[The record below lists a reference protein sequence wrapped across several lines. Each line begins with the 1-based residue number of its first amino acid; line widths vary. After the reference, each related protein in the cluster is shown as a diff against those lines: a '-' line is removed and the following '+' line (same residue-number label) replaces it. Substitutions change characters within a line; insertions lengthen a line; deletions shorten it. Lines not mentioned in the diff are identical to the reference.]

1 MEKISPE
8 ERQGLEKGAFVI
20 EPLLQTL
27 RLYDDVIETNPP
39 LKKKRDALELEARS
53 SQNHEEVQYYPSN
66 QDLRGIFQRKLLRS
80 FQRQKHVLAGYLILC
95 IALKLI
101 GSIPCLVQI
110 PAYEFT
116 PSSKM
121 NFYF

>member
-53 SQNHEEVQYYPSN
+53 SQNHEEVAK
-66 QDLRGIFQRKLLRS
+66 KL
-80 FQRQKHVLAGYLILC
+80 A
-95 IALKLI
+95 
-101 GSIPCLVQI
+101 
-110 PAYEFT
+110 EFL
-116 PSSKM
+116 
-121 NFYF
+121 NFVAAFKSEKERAEQ